1 MKKIIVLLIALSS
14 LLCAQQNEILQGTS
28 FFSPRSQSVNA
39 VRYDVG
45 IHPFIH
51 RYEQDSW
58 YATLSFTPEYSRSFH
73 PDHIADALF
82 GTDTLFISGSQADP
96 RGDNDILADYFG
108 LSTEFESIIFLTP
121 HISNFIGTLSLYVGC
136 DGWAP
141 GLYFIAHAP
150 AVWAKWDFKM
160 DETVLDT
167 GADTP
172 YPALYM
178 SADSVAAPYTSFVDA
193 LKGNKTFGQMTTLP
207 TAGKVC
213 GPQTKGGLSDLLLIL
228 GYDIVSRPGGYAG
241 FNLRLAA
248 PTGNRP
254 DGTFFFEPII
264 GNGKHWEF
272 GGGFAG
278 RVLVWEAD
286 GQQELSLFAELNFT
300 HLFKARQR
308 RSFDLCP
315 NGFGSRYILL
325 KQFDST
331 GNYISSLVPAINV
344 TTLCCDV
351 RIDLQFEFLAML
363 GYNYNGFV
371 ADLGYNGW
379 IRSKERI
386 TLKEEIP
393 ARTYG
398 LKGIQNV
405 VTPLGQPSIITQSTA
420 TLHGNDF
427 ADMALVADPD
437 SPRFISTADI
447 DVRSAASPMVLTHKI
462 FAHVSY
468 GFEESM
474 NDWCIPYL
482 GLGTSIEFEGIN
494 TANTE
499 KPNRNTLSQWAIWAK
514 GGVAFS

>member
-1 MKKIIVLLIALSS
+1 MKKIITSLIFFTS
-14 LLCAQQNEILQGTS
+14 LLYGQQNEFLQGVS

-39 VRYDVG
+39 ARYVVG
-45 IHPFIH
+45 SHPYVH
-51 RYEQDSW
+51 RYESDSF
-58 YATLSFTPEYSRSFH
+58 YATLSLTPEYSKSFH

-82 GTDTLFISGSQADP
+82 GTDLLFISGSQSGP
-96 RGDNDILADYFG
+96 RDDNDILADYFG
-108 LSTEFESIIFLTP
+108 LSSTFESTVFLTP
-121 HISNFIGTLSLYVGC
+121 HIENFITTVSLYMGL
-136 DGWAP
+136 DGLVP
-141 GLYFIAHAP
+141 GLYFEAHAP

-160 DETVLDT
+160 DETVFNT
-167 GADTP
+167 GTDTP

-178 SADSVAAPYTSFVDA
+178 AADSVEAPYTSFVDA

-228 GYDIVSRPGGYAG
+228 GYDILSHQGGYAG
-241 FNLRLAA
+241 LTMRIAA

-254 DGTFFFEPII
+254 DATFFFEPII
-264 GNGKHWEF
+264 GNGKHWEI

-286 GQQELSLFAELNFT
+286 GEQELSMFAELNFT
-300 HLFKARQR
+300 HLCRSRQR
-308 RSFDLCP
+308 RTFDLTP

-325 KQFDST
+325 KQFDSD
-331 GNYISSLVPAINV
+331 GNYTSKLIPALNI
-344 TTLCCDV
+344 TTLSCDV
-351 RIDLQFEFLAML
+351 RIDLQCEFLVML

-386 TLKEEIP
+386 SLNEEIP

-405 VTPLGQPSIITQSTA
+405 VTVVTQPSLITQSSA
-420 TLHGNDF
+420 TLHGDDF
-427 ADMALVADPD
+427 DDMAIVADPD
-437 SPRFISTADI
+437 SPLFISTTDI
-447 DVRSAASPMVLTHKI
+447 DMSSAASPMVLTHKI

-468 GFEESM
+468 GFQQTQS
-474 NDWCIPYL
+474 DWCIPYI

-499 KPNRNTLSQWAIWAK
+499 KPNRNTLSQWAIWVK
-514 GGVAFS
+514 GGVAFA

>member
-1 MKKIIVLLIALSS
+1 MKKIISLFILLSP
-14 LLCAQQNEILQGTS
+14 LLCAQQNEILQGVS

-39 VRYDVG
+39 ARYEVG

-51 RYEQDSW
+51 RYEQGSW

-82 GTDTLFISGSQADP
+82 GTDVLFISGSQTD

-108 LSTEFESIIFLTP
+108 LSTTFASTVFLTP
-121 HISNFIGTLSLYVGC
+121 HIENFIGTFSLYLGF

-141 GLYFIAHAP
+141 GLYFFAHAP

-160 DETVLDT
+160 DETVFDT

-178 SADSVAAPYTSFVDA
+178 DVDSVQAPYTSFVDA

-241 FNLRLAA
+241 FNLRVAA
-248 PTGNRP
+248 PTGNRS

-264 GNGKHWEF
+264 GNGKHWEI
-272 GGGFAG
+272 GAGFAG

-286 GQQELSLFAELNFT
+286 GQQELSLFTELNFT
-300 HLFKARQR
+300 HLLRATQR

-315 NGFGSRYILL
+315 NGFGSRFILL
-325 KQFDST
+325 KQFDSD
-331 GNYISSLVPAINV
+331 GNYNNNLVPGINV

-351 RIDLQFEFLAML
+351 RVDLQFEFLLML
-363 GYNYNGFV
+363 GYSYNGFV

-386 TLKEEIP
+386 TLKEKIP
-393 ARTYG
+393 ARTYA

-405 VTPLGQPSIITQSTA
+405 ATIVGQPSLITQSTA
-420 TLHGNDF
+420 TVHGNNY

-437 SPRFISTADI
+437 SPRFISTANI
-447 DVRSAASPMVLTHKI
+447 DPRSAASPMVLTHKI
-462 FAHVSY
+462 FAHINY
-468 GFEESM
+468 GFEQTPA
-474 NDWCIPYL
+474 DWCIPFL

-494 TANTE
+494 TANTV

-514 GGVAFS
+514 AGVAFS